1 MFGFGKRAKSKAEA
15 FKATHEIIRST
26 LIRSVPA
33 PSFWQEP
40 YVMGVVYGTA
50 TTVATLASGNGLPKQ
65 DLGEIV
71 LDVMMDVSGQDK
83 MMLARRMGFLV
94 QTKVPDFVLAAQ
106 RASKLGV
113 MYNNRTVVGD
123 EPEIMLARARAL
135 ANVDLHRSLGIP
147 NDGVSGVLVE
157 LHGMWISDPLQ
168 AAVRANGPD

>member
-1 MFGFGKRAKSKAEA
+1 LTLQIREA
-15 FKATHEIIRST
+15 RC
-26 LIRSVPA
+26 
-33 PSFWQEP
+33 
-40 YVMGVVYGTA
+40 
-50 TTVATLASGNGLPKQ
+50 SG
-65 DLGEIV
+65 
-71 LDVMMDVSGQDK
+71 SGQDK

-123 EPEIMLARARAL
+123 EPAIMLAHARAL